1 MQSLN
6 HDKFSRWRRGAAWIA
21 PLLCFAVAAGAANF
35 TVSLDRD
42 NIPVGESATLT
53 LKFEGSEPKTAPALP
68 RIPNLNFGNP
78 AMSSQVQI
86 VNGDYSSSVSYS
98 YDVSATQPG
107 E

>member
-6 HDKFSRWRRGAAWIA
+6 HNKFSRWRRVATWIA
-21 PLLCFAVAAGAANF
+21 VLLCFVVAAGAANF

-53 LKFEGSEPKTAPALP
+53 LKFEGSEPKTAPSLP

-78 AMSSQVQI
+78 TMSSQVNI
-86 VNGDYSSSVSYS
+86 INGDYSSSV
-98 YDVSATQPG
+98 T
-107 E
+107 